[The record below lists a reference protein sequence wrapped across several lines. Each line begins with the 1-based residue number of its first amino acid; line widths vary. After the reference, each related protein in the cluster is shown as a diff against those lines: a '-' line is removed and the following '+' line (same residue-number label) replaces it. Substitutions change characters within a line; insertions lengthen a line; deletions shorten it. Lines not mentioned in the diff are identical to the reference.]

1 MTTDRE
7 LLRRY
12 AQENMEEAFTE
23 LVHRHVNLVYGAALR
38 QLCGNTSLAEDVTQA
53 VFTTLANKAN
63 AHSGISHLSAW
74 LYATTRFTVSHTVRA
89 ERRRQN
95 REQRALTMQT
105 LTIGSGT
112 NERPNVPPNLFDEV
126 LETLDESE
134 REAILLRFLEGN
146 SFSEIA
152 LAFEVTEDAARMRV
166 TRALDKARI
175 LFAKKGIN
183 SSAAAIGAAFANQM
197 TAAPAN
203 LASSVSSVALSMNP
217 ALAASV
223 SGKVGVTSIMSTTK
237 TTVWLAGAIA
247 ILISAGTVYH
257 WAHSSHSVSPHGSI
271 TPTRSLDQSG
281 SNNRVALA
289 DGGNRRPAASA
300 TPSGNDHPQD
310 RVSPAA
316 NTPNRG
322 MTEPNV
328 ELERGVMRI
337 QSLANVGCATP
348 RAALESLLWAMA
360 QGSKDELANMFI
372 LSQSQKEQLNAVLAS
387 LPEAA
392 RAEYSDP
399 EHLLAV
405 EAAFQGTIIPDDGVI
420 QIVSET
426 YTDGN
431 DVSISFSMQGDKG
444 TPPELSQNNVSQVEV
459 LNGPDGW
466 KIVVPNYAVTNFIG
480 KITGNSGVKH

>member
-175 LFAKKGIN
+175 L
-183 SSAAAIGAAFANQM
+183 SSTTTSRLEPTRPS
-197 TAAPAN
+197 TAAR
-203 LASSVSSVALSMNP
+203 L
-217 ALAASV
+217 
-223 SGKVGVTSIMSTTK
+223 G
-237 TTVWLAGAIA
+237 
-247 ILISAGTVYH
+247 
-257 WAHSSHSVSPHGSI
+257 
-271 TPTRSLDQSG
+271 
-281 SNNRVALA
+281 
-289 DGGNRRPAASA
+289 
-300 TPSGNDHPQD
+300 PQ
-310 RVSPAA
+310 
-316 NTPNRG
+316 
-322 MTEPNV
+322 
-328 ELERGVMRI
+328 
-337 QSLANVGCATP
+337 
-348 RAALESLLWAMA
+348 
-360 QGSKDELANMFI
+360 
-372 LSQSQKEQLNAVLAS
+372 
-387 LPEAA
+387 
-392 RAEYSDP
+392 
-399 EHLLAV
+399 
-405 EAAFQGTIIPDDGVI
+405 
-420 QIVSET
+420 
-426 YTDGN
+426 
-431 DVSISFSMQGDKG
+431 
-444 TPPELSQNNVSQVEV
+444 
-459 LNGPDGW
+459 
-466 KIVVPNYAVTNFIG
+466 
-480 KITGNSGVKH
+480 